1 MPLTHSPKR
10 RPVVPLCLT
19 LGALLCALPSLADSP
34 AAPVVSTVTV
44 RTISLRHTDPGSII
58 LLMQWYQPSLLPAGV
73 TQVLPLLTDNA
84 LSVTGTPT
92 GLNAVH
98 QIVKILDIFDSSKIP
113 VQISV
118 ALAWATAADLK
129 TSGIN
134 FDSLPLP
141 TRLRPPVGDMGYA
154 VGGSVAQLLQTLRTQ
169 GTILWAPSL
178 SGFVRKNI
186 TLSLPSLQPRPVRPA
201 LESFTFAVAPRV
213 NSDDS
218 VTLVLCPQATWRV
231 AGKTTLDGTP
241 IAITQDL
248 ATSRTVRNGDT
259 LVFTNLFPGAAG
271 VGDSQLL
278 LFVTPTVVP
287 VEDRS
292 TPRK

>member
-19 LGALLCALPSLADSP
+19 LGALLCALPALADPP
-34 AAPVVSTVTV
+34 AAPAVGVFAAQ
-44 RTISLRHTDPGSII
+44 TIPLRHTDPGSII

-218 VTLVLCPQATWRV
+218 VTLALCPQATWRV
-231 AGKTTLDGTP
+231 AGETNPDGTP
-241 IAITQDL
+241 
-248 ATSRTVRNGDT
+248 ATATFRFQTPRPVRNGDT
-259 LVFTNLFPGAAG
+259 LVFTNLCPDTAG
-271 VGDSQLL
+271 VGSSQLL
-278 LFVTPTVVP
+278 LFVTPTIAP
-287 VEDRS
+287 LD
-292 TPRK
+292 